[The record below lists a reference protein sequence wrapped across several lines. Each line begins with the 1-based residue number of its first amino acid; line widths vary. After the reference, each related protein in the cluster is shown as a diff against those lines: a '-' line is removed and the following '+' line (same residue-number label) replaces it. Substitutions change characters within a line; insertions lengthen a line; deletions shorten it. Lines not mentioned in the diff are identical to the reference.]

1 MSKQKDFD
9 MNLLRVFVS
18 VCQTGSF
25 TKAAEELDLTQSSV
39 SNAIRRL
46 KTALGN
52 ELFIRSGRG
61 IEMTVYGRHF
71 FEAVEPSVMSLV
83 NTIDQGEEFE
93 PFTSSRNFIVYAL
106 ESVLP
111 RLQIRLRELLKD
123 SNITVTLKELPSNE
137 DETIDALML
146 EKVDLVL
153 DVMKPNQSSLK
164 SVIVSED
171 AVCCIARVDHPRV
184 NGHITNGQYFSERH
198 AFLNMR
204 RVKQTITEY
213 LAKEAL
219 PKRTMGSEHTSML
232 GMMACVAQ
240 SDFVGVNS
248 VRLVSQYKER
258 FGLQMLALP
267 FETRTTSIHMIWSI
281 KSQNNNANQWLR
293 ELIITAER
301 DK

>member
-25 TKAAEELDLTQSSV
+25 TKASEELDLTQSSV

-46 KTALGN
+46 KKALGN
-52 ELFIRSGRG
+52 ELFTRSGRG
-61 IEMTVYGRHF
+61 IEMTAFGKHF
-71 FEAVEPSVMSLV
+71 FESVEPSVMSLV
-83 NTIDQGEEFE
+83 NTIGRDDRFE
-93 PFTSSRNFIVYAL
+93 PLTSSRNFIVYAL
-106 ESVLP
+106 ESALP
-111 RLQIRLRELLKD
+111 RLQIRLRELLKG

-137 DETIDALML
+137 EETFDALIR

-153 DVMKPNQSSLK
+153 DVMKPHQSSLK

-171 AVCCIARVDHPRV
+171 AACCIARIGHPRIL
-184 NGHITNGQYFSERH
+184 GKMTHEQYFNEAH

-213 LAKEAL
+213 LAKEEL

-232 GMMACVAQ
+232 GMMACVSQ

-248 VRLVSQYKER
+248 VRLVSQYKEQ
-258 FGLQMLALP
+258 FKLQMLPLP
-267 FETRTTSIHMIWSI
+267 FPTRTTSIHMIWSI
-281 KSQNNNANQWLR
+281 KAQSNSANQWLR
-293 ELIITAER
+293 ELIIAAER
-301 DK
+301 D